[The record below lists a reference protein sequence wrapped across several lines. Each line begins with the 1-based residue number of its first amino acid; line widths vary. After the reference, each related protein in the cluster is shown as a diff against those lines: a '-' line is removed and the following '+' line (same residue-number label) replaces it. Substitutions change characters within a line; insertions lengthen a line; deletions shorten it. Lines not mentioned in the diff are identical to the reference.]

1 MGEFQVAIT
10 CPSKTTFVCFCT
22 SLTKL
27 PTVSCQRAFPTVSM
41 ILTLVLSSL
50 VSVATN
56 SFTMSLKT
64 ALGLLSAET
73 MVTVDVTADY
83 VLPYLSLILC
93 SLYRWQSYYYH
104 HFYFYYME
112 TLDLANFSCL
122 VPFLWTYHLT
132 LRKNHLNIATFCFC
146 RWWELNLG
154 HLRSMRAHNS

>member
-10 CPSKTTFVCFCT
+10 CPSKTTFACFCT

-27 PTVSCQRAFPTVSM
+27 PTVSRQRAFPTVSM

-122 VPFLWTYHLT
+122 APFLWTYHLT

-154 HLRSMRAHNS
+154 HLRSKRAHNS